1 MLKKYKEQI
10 LYLFFGV
17 LTTFINI
24 GSYYI
29 FYNVLHLSNMFSTC
43 TALFLCISV
52 AFITNKLW
60 VFNSKTFDKKVFIYE
75 LLSFVLCR
83 TLTSIIDIVIMHVCV
98 DIWGFNG
105 LFIKVLSNVIV
116 IVLNY
121 IASKVVIF
129 VKK

>member
-1 MLKKYKEQI
+1 
-10 LYLFFGV
+10 
-17 LTTFINI
+17 
-24 GSYYI
+24 
-29 FYNVLHLSNMFSTC
+29 MFSTC
-43 TALFLCISV
+43 VALFLCISV

-83 TLTSIIDIVIMHVCV
+83 LLTSIIDVVIMYVGV
-98 DIWGFNG
+98 DIWNFNG
-105 LFIKVLSNVIV
+105 LIIKVLSNVIV

-121 IASKVVIF
+121 VASKVIIF